1 MKINPLYVDLFNENI
16 DGAYKFPFYFV
27 CHRIP
32 ARTFKIKNHYFP
44 VCARC
49 TGIYI
54 SGFTYILIAILFPI
68 TYSIEL
74 LIIGLLM
81 LIPMIIDGTTQLLGK
96 RESNNYIRFITGLL
110 GGVGLVTLGKTIQ
123 FIIFYIR

>member
-1 MKINPLYVDLFNENI
+1 MKINPLYVDLLNENI
-16 DGAYKFPFYFV
+16 DGAYKFPFYFI

-54 SGFTYILIAILFPI
+54 SGLTYFLIATFIHI

-74 LIIGLLM
+74 IIVGLAM
-81 LIPMIIDGTTQLLGK
+81 LIPTIIDGTTQLLGK
-96 RESNNYIRFITGLL
+96 RESNNIIRFVTGLL
-110 GGVGLVTLGKTIQ
+110 AGVGLVTLGKTIQ
-123 FIIFYIR
+123 FIIFYIT